1 MINALTRKEER
12 QPTVFLEE
20 AEELFNLQQINQ
32 ALDDMALTISQ
43 EYSDKNPLIIGV
55 MNGAV
60 VTMGHLLPKFAFLL
74 EADYCHAT
82 RYGQHTEGGKIAWLA
97 YPNKS
102 LIGRHVLLVDDIF
115 DEGVTLKHIAQY
127 CQEQGALSV
136 KTAVLLDKKHQ
147 RKVDN
152 FTVDYAALSVADRYV
167 FGFGLDYKG
176 YYRNAPG
183 VYAVPDHLL

>member
-1 MINALTRKEER
+1 MAL
-12 QPTVFLEE
+12 LEE
-20 AEELFNLQQINQ
+20 AEELFNLRQINE
-32 ALDDMALTISQ
+32 ALDAMALTISQ
-43 EYSDKNPLIIGV
+43 DYIDKNPLIIGV

-82 RYGQHTEGGKIAWLA
+82 RYGEHTAGGEIAWLA
-97 YPNKS
+97 HPNKS
-102 LIGRHVLLVDDIF
+102 LMGRHVLLVDDIF
-115 DEGVTLKHIAQY
+115 DEGVTLKHIARY
-127 CQEQGALSV
+127 CKDEGALSV
-136 KTAVLLDKKHQ
+136 KSAVLLEKHHQ
-147 RKVDN
+147 RKVDD
-152 FTVDYAALSVADRYV
+152 FTVDYSALSVEDRYV